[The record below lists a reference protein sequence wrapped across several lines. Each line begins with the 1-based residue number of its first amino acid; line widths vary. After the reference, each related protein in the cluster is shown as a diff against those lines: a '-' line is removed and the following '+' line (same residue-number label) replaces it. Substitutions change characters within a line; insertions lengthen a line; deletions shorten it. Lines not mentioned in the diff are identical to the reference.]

1 MRQALRFLLDESA
14 QDLIEYTLLITFI
27 ALGSAAILLNV
38 GVSTRPI
45 WNSTS
50 AQLVNAASVASS

>member
-1 MRQALRFLLDESA
+1 MKQALRFLKDESA

-38 GVSTRPI
+38 GGSTKPI
-45 WNSTS
+45 WNSAS
-50 AQLVNAASVASS
+50 SQLVNAAAAASS

>member
-27 ALGSAAILLNV
+27 ALGAAAVLLNV

-50 AQLVNAASVASS
+50 RQLVNAASVAAS